1 MIILYIK
8 IEWVWKPIKIEN
20 EFLLNKT
27 SSLTCF
33 FNPILVACIYN
44 IIINYKV
51 FRLLFSSHITSRRRK
66 NWALVFNVSFQLICS
81 LTLRFIIFPNRMPKS
96 SMIITVYS
104 MLNLTC
110 RIVNPIWRWLSSY
123 MYNSFYLYSLYF
135 NREDCHSNYPYH
147 CSNIKTRF

>member
-1 MIILYIK
+1 M
-8 IEWVWKPIKIEN
+8 N
-20 EFLLNKT
+20 F
-27 SSLTCF
+27 SLTRLYLLHVF
-33 FNPILVACIYN
+33 FNSILVACIYN

-51 FRLLFSSHITSRRRK
+51 FRLLFSSHIISRKRK
-66 NWALVFNVSFQLICS
+66 HWALVFNVSFQLICS
-81 LTLRFIIFPNRMPKS
+81 LTLQFIIFSNRMPNS
-96 SMIITVYS
+96 SMMTVYS

-135 NREDCHSNYPYH
+135 NSEDCHPNYPYQ